1 MKKLKG
7 NKKMLHKS
15 DFETLESAE
24 SYTFT
29 ICKLFSTTLQNDY
42 ILSRRLDQL
51 KKIIVEFKKQ

>member
-1 MKKLKG
+1 
-7 NKKMLHKS
+7 MLHKS

-24 SYTFT
+24 NYAFT